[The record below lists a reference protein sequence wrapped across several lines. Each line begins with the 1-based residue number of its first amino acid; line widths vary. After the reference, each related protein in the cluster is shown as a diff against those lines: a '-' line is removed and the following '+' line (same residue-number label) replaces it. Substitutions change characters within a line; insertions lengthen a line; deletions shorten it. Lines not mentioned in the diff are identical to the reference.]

1 MVAFSRVCK
10 DMTAAAGPK
19 SVRSTVA
26 LEACEDVPS
35 CCSDCVCY
43 IYIYIHIHIYID
55 IYICMI
61 GIYGLCILVVCMYV
75 CMHAM
80 PKVSMSQDF
89 GARNLA
95 GSSAL
100 CWSGCRHDVDP
111 CRPGLRRSDRLFQW
125 RRPSCRQRK
134 TFSWQ
139 CSMEILTLPRKPLR

>member
-43 IYIYIHIHIYID
+43 IYIYIYIHIHIYID

-61 GIYGLCILVVCMYV
+61 GIYGLCILVVCMYACNAKGIHV
-75 CMHAM
+75 PRFRC
-80 PKVSMSQDF
+80 KKLGRF
-89 GARNLA
+89 
-95 GSSAL
+95 
-100 CWSGCRHDVDP
+100 
-111 CRPGLRRSDRLFQW
+111 
-125 RRPSCRQRK
+125 K
-134 TFSWQ
+134 
-139 CSMEILTLPRKPLR
+139 CSMLERVSA